1 MIDPRIHLLFNP
13 NSVAVVG
20 ASSNFEKASGYPLRN
35 LLRAKFTGTIYPIN
49 PHASEIG
56 GIRCYASI
64 LDVPEVPDLA
74 ILMVD
79 ATLVLDVIEDCGKK
93 GVKVAIVGA
102 GGFSELGQA
111 GQERQEALAEA
122 TRRYGI
128 RVCGP
133 NCHGIFNVMKNLPLG
148 YNFSYGLP
156 LLSGPIAIAS
166 QSGALLG
173 SLTTRIFHAGQG
185 LSYVVSTGNEVDL
198 NLCDYLEFFI
208 EDESTKVAALLIEGI
223 PDGPR
228 FLSLA
233 DQAYKIGKAIVVLKV
248 GKSERGVLTTM
259 AHTSRMAGSAEVYE
273 AAFRQYGIISTDTVE
288 AFLGA
293 ARMIANQ
300 PAPRRGKLMVLTS
313 TGAGASLMA
322 DKAAEYGID
331 LADISDDIRARIP
344 PRRSAILAN
353 PFDTAGMSRRPG
365 FLTTSCD
372 AFASDPANDCLLLFL
387 GPLAVRQ
394 DYAKNFCEAVTR
406 HKKTAAGI
414 MSLDEEE
421 IEKIF
426 RPHKIPLFDLST
438 DACFRVLSSVIQYG
452 RFCEKHSGVA
462 VEATV
467 RSELLPVA
475 DKILQAHPSAEMLP
489 DANVRQLLSYYGLS
503 TPDHIVVKTFGEAVE
518 AAARLC
524 FPVIL
529 KGLVPDVTHKH
540 DVGLVSGVLWRREE
554 LEASYALIIKN
565 SGQWCSR
572 EPVDVLVEKYVDH
585 DYEFILGVKY
595 DSTFGP
601 VVLFGLG
608 GSLAEIL
615 NDYALR
621 LAPLTFIDAEEMIL
635 DLKSYPLLKESSA
648 KGVLDFETIK
658 EVILKTSRLAL
669 DLEGKIAALDIN
681 PVVFDGRKGETMVLD
696 AKVHLCHSQPELQAL

>member
-1 MIDPRIHLLFNP
+1 
-13 NSVAVVG
+13 
-20 ASSNFEKASGYPLRN
+20 
-35 LLRAKFTGTIYPIN
+35 
-49 PHASEIG
+49 
-56 GIRCYASI
+56 
-64 LDVPEVPDLA
+64 
-74 ILMVD
+74 
-79 ATLVLDVIEDCGKK
+79 
-93 GVKVAIVGA
+93 
-102 GGFSELGQA
+102 
-111 GQERQEALAEA
+111 
-122 TRRYGI
+122 
-128 RVCGP
+128 
-133 NCHGIFNVMKNLPLG
+133 
-148 YNFSYGLP
+148 
-156 LLSGPIAIAS
+156 
-166 QSGALLG
+166 
-173 SLTTRIFHAGQG
+173 
-185 LSYVVSTGNEVDL
+185 
-198 NLCDYLEFFI
+198 
-208 EDESTKVAALLIEGI
+208 
-223 PDGPR
+223 
-228 FLSLA
+228 
-233 DQAYKIGKAIVVLKV
+233 
-248 GKSERGVLTTM
+248 
-259 AHTSRMAGSAEVYE
+259 
-273 AAFRQYGIISTDTVE
+273 
-288 AFLGA
+288 
-293 ARMIANQ
+293 
-300 PAPRRGKLMVLTS
+300 
-313 TGAGASLMA
+313 
-322 DKAAEYGID
+322 
-331 LADISDDIRARIP
+331 
-344 PRRSAILAN
+344 
-353 PFDTAGMSRRPG
+353 
-365 FLTTSCD
+365 
-372 AFASDPANDCLLLFL
+372 
-387 GPLAVRQ
+387 
-394 DYAKNFCEAVTR
+394 
-406 HKKTAAGI
+406 

-452 RFCEKHSGVA
+452 RFCEKHSGVVA
-462 VEATV
+462 EATV
-467 RSELLPVA
+467 RSEPLPVA

-540 DVGLVSGVLWRREE
+540 NVGLVSGVLWRREE

-565 SGQWCSR
+565 SGQGCSR

-681 PVVFDGRKGETMVLD
+681 PVVFDGRKGKTMVLD
-696 AKVHLCHSQPELQAL
+696 AKVHLCHSHPELQAL